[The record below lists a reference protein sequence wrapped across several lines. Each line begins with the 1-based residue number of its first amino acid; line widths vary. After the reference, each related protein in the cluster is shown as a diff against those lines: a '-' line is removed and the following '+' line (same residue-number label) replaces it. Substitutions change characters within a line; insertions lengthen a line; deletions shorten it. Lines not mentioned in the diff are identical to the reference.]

1 MSDDTRERLIKLEAE
16 FTHMETKLDQVSAQ
30 VSEMHEVLIQAKGAK
45 WAIML
50 VVGIAGF
57 FAGKLGSISGVF
69 GVK

>member
-1 MSDDTRERLIKLEAE
+1 MTDDTRDRLIKLEAE
-16 FTHMETKLDQVSAQ
+16 FAHMETKLDQVSEQ
-30 VSEMHEVLIQAKGAK
+30 VREMHEILIGAKGAK

-57 FAGKLGSISGVF
+57 FAGKLGAVSTLF